1 MSYFTYLALFVSIIT
16 FSLAIVAALSHF
28 LDSES

>member
-1 MSYFTYLALFVSIIT
+1 MTELALFASIVT